1 MICEEFEQPLPCLIL
16 KAHVILHTIKYKGK
30 ETNGEKV
37 SFKVYFTE
45 KEHSNGQARK
55 DRRWLCSD
63 ESKKKIELSNT

>member
-45 KEHSNGQARK
+45 KEHSNG
-55 DRRWLCSD
+55 
-63 ESKKKIELSNT
+63 